1 MSLKDNYFRNPCAK
15 LLIFPLSCKF
25 SRWNIVKINKM
36 CVAIFLSDLMPLL
49 PPNATQTIGEV
60 ISTHGHGY

>member
-36 CVAIFLSDLMPLL
+36 CVAIFLSL
-49 PPNATQTIGEV
+49 I
-60 ISTHGHGY
+60 